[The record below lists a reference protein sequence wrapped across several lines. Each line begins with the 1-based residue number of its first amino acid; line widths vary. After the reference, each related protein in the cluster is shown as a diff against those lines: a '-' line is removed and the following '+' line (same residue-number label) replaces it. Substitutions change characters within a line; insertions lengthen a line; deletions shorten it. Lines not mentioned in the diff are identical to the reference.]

1 MNMISKSQ
9 TLFTIL
15 LVISIPLSGCLS
27 SDEEQLEE
35 FPLFN
40 LVDEQGNE
48 HTNSMYSGE
57 PFVAYVSA
65 SWCNHCKPALEA
77 LDDTVPE
84 GHVLVFNKD
93 GRERYSDMNEW
104 KDRMESELER
114 NLSHPFIHAPELSQ
128 ALNVSGIPAMF
139 FVNSDG
145 IIEYTTSGVKDKS
158 TIETHWNDL
167 S

>member
-1 MNMISKSQ
+1 MINKYQS
-9 TLFTIL
+9 LFAIL
-15 LVISIPLSGCLS
+15 VLISGSLSGCIS
-27 SDEEQLEE
+27 SDEEELEE
-35 FPLFN
+35 FPSFN

-48 HTNSMYSGE
+48 HKNSMYGGE

-84 GHVLVFNKD
+84 GHVLIFNKD

-114 NLSHPFIHAPELSQ
+114 NLSHPFIHAPELSES
-128 ALNVSGIPAMF
+128 LNVTGIPAMF
-139 FVNSDG
+139 FVNSNG
-145 IIEYTTSGVKDKS
+145 LIEHTTSGIKNQS
-158 TIETHWNDL
+158 TIETYWNDL

>member
-1 MNMISKSQ
+1 MVNKSQ

-35 FPLFN
+35 FPSFN

-48 HTNSMYSGE
+48 HKNSMYSGE

-77 LDDTVPE
+77 LD
-84 GHVLVFNKD
+84 
-93 GRERYSDMNEW
+93 
-104 KDRMESELER
+104 
-114 NLSHPFIHAPELSQ
+114 LSLIH
-128 ALNVSGIPAMF
+128 I
-139 FVNSDG
+139 
-145 IIEYTTSGVKDKS
+145 
-158 TIETHWNDL
+158 
-167 S
+167 

>member
-1 MNMISKSQ
+1 MISKSQ

-15 LVISIPLSGCLS
+15 LVISIPFSGCLS

-35 FPLFN
+35 FPSFN

-48 HTNSMYSGE
+48 HKNSMYSGE

-84 GHVLVFNKD
+84 GHILVFNKD

-114 NLSHPFIHAPELSQ
+114 NLSHPFIHAPELSES
-128 ALNVSGIPAMF
+128 LNVTGTVSYTHLTLPT
-139 FVNSDG
+139 NSR
-145 IIEYTTSGVKDKS
+145 V
-158 TIETHWNDL
+158 
-167 S
+167 